1 MADMGVA
8 FQTNEIGS
16 YFMLSYLEYAVL
28 RFLGRFECNLG
39 NNFFSGRV

>member
-16 YFMLSYLEYAVL
+16 YFMLSYVLEYAIL
-28 RFLGRFECNLG
+28 RFWEDL
-39 NNFFSGRV
+39 SVI

>member
-16 YFMLSYLEYAVL
+16 YFMLSYFGICNIKI
-28 RFLGRFECNLG
+28 FLKI
-39 NNFFSGRV
+39 

>member
-8 FQTNEIGS
+8 FHI
-16 YFMLSYLEYAVL
+16 LEYAIL

-39 NNFFSGRV
+39 NNSFLEEFKTK